1 MACVASEHLRLLDPL
16 GFALRQDSLVAVWQ
30 TLQENKLCL
39 AAVRQGEVQTSLLAT
54 RQDATDVSADDWGA
68 KRCKILRK
76 DMTQLCSERSDA
88 GWVSARRKTSRPAA
102 SSCGSVDAGSRPPK
116 SPRSRSPGKRRR
128 CYEDHRRCRPCRASP
143 VATTHIRTQI
153 QGRLL
158 SDTCFFHSSI
168 LTTASRLVLL
178 SPGTST

>member
-116 SPRSRSPGKRRR
+116 SPRSRSPGSEGGATRITGGVAPAEPPQSPPPISAPKS
-128 CYEDHRRCRPCRASP
+128 RAVSF
-143 VATTHIRTQI
+143 RT
-153 QGRLL
+153 L
-158 SDTCFFHSSI
+158 
-168 LTTASRLVLL
+168 AS
-178 SPGTST
+178 T